1 MSSDRTISDDGSSVS
16 STQSWRHDVHK
27 GFEHLKQMSKK
38 QLVKLVSGLRG
49 VDKND
54 AKLMKKQD
62 LYNLLKM
69 HIAGQSSSSVHTSIS
84 PTDLLGSKNCGPKQG
99 ENRWTKP
106 DLVNMAVAHR
116 GIAKSKASKMC
127 ISDLCDLLRHN
138 PSPRGRRHSSG
149 SPRGR
154 SHSSGSSGSNDFN
167 RKKCGPKKGPLN
179 ERWTKAELVQLA
191 MDRNL
196 VTHKSHASKMTL
208 GELCALIKGPA
219 SAGRTSGSS
228 GSTISTIS
236 SLTSPRSS
244 SSSQGILGH
253 AKNCGPKKGA
263 NRWTKP
269 ELVELAVHHKNYTK
283 YRANKMSVGEL
294 CALLK

>member
-1 MSSDRTISDDGSSVS
+1 MSSDRTISDGSSIS

-27 GFEHLKQMSKK
+27 GFEHLKQMTKK

-49 VDKND
+49 VDKED
-54 AKLMKKQD
+54 AKLMTKQD

-69 HIAGQSSSSVHTSIS
+69 HIAGKSSSSVHTSIS
-84 PTDLLGSKNCGPKQG
+84 STDLLGSKNCGPKQG

-106 DLVNMAVAHR
+106 DLVDMAVAHR

-127 ISDLCDLLRHN
+127 ISDLCNLLRHN
-138 PSPRGRRHSSG
+138 PSRR
-149 SPRGR
+149 SPES
-154 SHSSGSSGSNDFN
+154 SHSSRSVDFD

-208 GELCALIKGPA
+208 GELCALIKGSA
-219 SAGRTSGSS
+219 SSSRTSGSS
-228 GSTISTIS
+228 GSTISSIS
-236 SLTSPRSS
+236 ALTSPRSS

-253 AKNCGPKKGA
+253 VKNCGPKKGV

>member
-1 MSSDRTISDDGSSVS
+1 MSTDRTISDGSIS
-16 STQSWRHDVHK
+16 STQSWKVHG
-27 GFEHLKQMSKK
+27 GFEHLKQMTKK

-49 VDKND
+49 VDKDD
-54 AKLMKKQD
+54 AKSMTKQD

-69 HIAGQSSSSVHTSIS
+69 HIAGKSSSSVHTSIS

-116 GIAKSKASKMC
+116 GIAKSKAGKMN

-138 PSPRGRRHSSG
+138 PSRHSTESRHSSRSVDFDRKQCG
-149 SPRGR
+149 S
-154 SHSSGSSGSNDFN
+154 
-167 RKKCGPKKGPLN
+167 KKGPLDG
-179 ERWTKAELVQLA
+179 RWTKAELVQLA

-208 GELCALIKGPA
+208 GELCALIKGPV
-219 SAGRTSGSS
+219 SSVSGGSIGHHSS
-228 GSTISTIS
+228 THSMQST
-236 SLTSPRSS
+236 
-244 SSSQGILGH
+244 QGILGH
-253 AKNCGPKKGA
+253 DKNCGPKKGE

-269 ELVELAVHHKNYTK
+269 ELVELAVNHKNYTK